1 LSLRVP
7 ADVHAPAA
15 VRARLETWL
24 AGLGW
29 PEGPRDDLV
38 LAISEAVSNSV
49 EHGYDIGP
57 DRPGSADE
65 VTVTGSL
72 LDGGAERR
80 VVLTVVDAGRW
91 RPQPAVRDHRRHG
104 LPIMRACAEE
114 LTVAG
119 TQQGTTVVLRSLP
132 VSVDTRLDGL
142 AAHVRA
148 TAPRCGRTRLV
159 CVDGPSGSGKSTL
172 AGQLAPVLGGAP
184 VLAMDDLYPGWDGL
198 AASVPLL
205 HDQVVAPLTAGLP
218 AGYRRWDW
226 DRSAWAEHHDIGTP
240 DVLIVEGVGCGSRL
254 ITPFAVL
261 MVWMEAPEDIRF
273 GRGIARD
280 GQAYRPHWER
290 WAAQEQA
297 LFAAEGTRARADV
310 VLTT

>member
-1 LSLRVP
+1 MTLRVL
-7 ADVHAPAA
+7 ADVHAPAV
-15 VRARLETWL
+15 VRAQMEAWL
-24 AGLGW
+24 DGLGW
-29 PEGPRDDLV
+29 PEVPRDDLV
-38 LAISEAVSNSV
+38 LAASEAVSNSV
-49 EHGYDIGP
+49 EHGYGIGP
-57 DRPGSADE
+57 DRPGHAGD
-65 VTVTGSL
+65 VTVTGRL
-72 LDGGAERR
+72 LDGGTERR
-80 VVLTVVDAGRW
+80 VELTVADAGHW

-114 LTVAG
+114 LTVTG
-119 TQQGTTVVLRSLP
+119 TRQGTTVVLRSLP
-132 VSVDTRLDGL
+132 VPAATGVDGL

-159 CVDGPSGSGKSTL
+159 CVDGPSGAGKSTL
-172 AGQLAPVLGGAP
+172 AGRLAPVLGGAA

-198 AASVPLL
+198 AESVPLL
-205 HDQVVAPLTAGLP
+205 HDQVVVPLAAGLP
-218 AGYRRWDW
+218 ASYRRWDW
-226 DRSAWAEHHDIGTP
+226 DRSAWAEHHDLGVP
-240 DVLIVEGVGCGSRL
+240 DVLIVDGVGCGSRP
-254 ITPFAVL
+254 IAPFAVL
-261 MVWMEAPEDIRF
+261 VVWMEAPEDVRF